1 MPRVSLNS
9 DRAIRERQQ
18 ILYDRYGGF
27 MTTANLMKELGVS
40 RMTAMKFESDLP
52 SYNWCGHK
60 VFDIRDVAKKLEGG
74 RTPPESVT
82 E

>member
-1 MPRVSLNS
+1 
-9 DRAIRERQQ
+9 
-18 ILYDRYGGF
+18 
-27 MTTANLMKELGVS
+27 MTTADVMKELGVS

-52 SYNWCGHK
+52 YYSWCGRK

-82 E
+82 G

>member
-27 MTTANLMKELGVS
+27 MTTADVMKELGVS
-40 RMTAMKFESDLP
+40 RMTAMKFEADLP
-52 SYNWCGHK
+52 SYNWAGHR
-60 VFDIRDVAKKLEGG
+60 VFDIRDVAKKLEEG
-74 RTPPESVT
+74 RRPPEVIQ
-82 E
+82 